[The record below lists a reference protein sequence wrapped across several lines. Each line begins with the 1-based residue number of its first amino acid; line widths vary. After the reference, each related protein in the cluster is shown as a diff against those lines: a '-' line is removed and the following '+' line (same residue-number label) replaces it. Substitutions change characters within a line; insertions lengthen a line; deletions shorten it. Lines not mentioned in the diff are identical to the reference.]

1 MSFNI
6 PKINK
11 AINEKNIKIKFS
23 DNVEPHINK
32 SLSKY
37 LKIIKNKITVYPS
50 EWNHNKK
57 YTNIYEFIH
66 TNITTN
72 GHCISQLTPISRAFY
87 KLVEI
92 INTGDIIEKY
102 KFKNIKTFH
111 IAEAPGGF
119 IEAISF
125 LRKNKNDFYYGT
137 TLLDSNDPNIPYWKK
152 SKLVSQNNIIIEN
165 GVDNTGNLYN
175 ENNFLYFNE
184 KYFDSFE
191 IVTADGGI
199 DFSQNYEKQE
209 VLAFKLILCEIFY
222 SFILLKKGGTFIL
235 KIFDIFYKPTVQCI
249 YLLSSIFNELY
260 IIKPKTSRTA
270 NSEKYIVCKN
280 FLGTNREELINKFY
294 KVLKVY
300 NNVND
305 ENILT
310 EFLDV
315 KMNHY
320 FISKIQEINS
330 IIGNKQIKNILT
342 TLKLIENNDKKN
354 EKIQSFKNENIQ
366 KCISW
371 CVKNNIPYNK
381 KYKPANIFLNKKI

>member
-23 DNVEPHINK
+23 DNVEPYITK

-119 IEAISF
+119 IEAISY

-152 SKLVSQNNIIIEN
+152 SKIVSQNNIIIEN

-199 DFSQNYEKQE
+199 DFSQNYEK
-209 VLAFKLILCEIFY
+209 
-222 SFILLKKGGTFIL
+222 
-235 KIFDIFYKPTVQCI
+235 
-249 YLLSSIFNELY
+249 
-260 IIKPKTSRTA
+260 
-270 NSEKYIVCKN
+270 
-280 FLGTNREELINKFY
+280 
-294 KVLKVY
+294 
-300 NNVND
+300 
-305 ENILT
+305 
-310 EFLDV
+310 
-315 KMNHY
+315 
-320 FISKIQEINS
+320 
-330 IIGNKQIKNILT
+330 
-342 TLKLIENNDKKN
+342 
-354 EKIQSFKNENIQ
+354 
-366 KCISW
+366 
-371 CVKNNIPYNK
+371 
-381 KYKPANIFLNKKI
+381 